1 MRRLTA
7 IAVPVA
13 LSQLAIMSMGFV
25 DLVMV
30 GRVSVEAFAAVSLAN
45 PWQYATLLFANGF
58 LMALDPIVSQA
69 HGARDG
75 DRAGR
80 ALQQGLVLALLMSP
94 WVILAWTQT
103 EEVLLALG
111 QEARLAHEA
120 ERFLLVQIPS
130 VPFFLTYAALRQYLQ
145 GREIVRPVLWVV
157 LIGNVVNALAN
168 WVLVF
173 GKLGVPAL
181 GLVGSGLATSLT
193 RIAMFGA
200 GVGLVVAFRLHE
212 GAWVPWSRAA
222 FAPAGLRALL
232 AIGFPISLQMSLEM
246 WAFAASNLI
255 AGRLGAEAVAAH
267 GMVMNLASITFMV
280 PLGIAQGT
288 AVRVG
293 NLIGAGEL
301 AQSQRAAW
309 LGIAQGTAVRV
320 GNLIGAGELAQSQR
334 AAWLGIAMG
343 AGFMTLSAVGFV
355 IGRDVLPRL
364 YTPEAA
370 MIAAAAAILPIA
382 GAFQVFDGTQSV
394 ASGVLRAMGRP
405 GPAALFNLVGYWVL
419 ALPLGAWLALG
430 RGAGLVGLWWGL
442 CAGLVVVAIG
452 LVLWIWRGGVALV
465 RRV

>member
-1 MRRLTA
+1 VSSPRPLREEVRRLAA

-25 DLVMV
+25 DLVVV

-75 DRAGR
+75 ARSAR
-80 ALQQGLVLALLMSP
+80 ALQQGLVLAVLMSP

-111 QEARLAHEA
+111 QQARLAHEA
-120 ERFLLVQIPS
+120 ERFLVVQIPS

-157 LIGNVVNALAN
+157 LIGNVVNALGN

-173 GKLGVPAL
+173 GKLGAPAL

-200 GVGLVVAFRLHE
+200 GIGLVLAFRLHE

-222 FAPAGLRALL
+222 FAPAGLRTLL

-293 NLIGAGEL
+293 NLIGAGE
-301 AQSQRAAW
+301 
-309 LGIAQGTAVRV
+309 IT
-320 GNLIGAGELAQSQR
+320 QSQR

-355 IGRDVLPRL
+355 IGRDLLPRL
-364 YTPEAA
+364 YTPELAV
-370 MIAAAAAILPIA
+370 IAAAAAILPIA

-405 GPAALFNLVGYWVL
+405 GPAALFNLVGYWGI
-419 ALPLGAWLALG
+419 ALPLGGWLALRG
-430 RGAGLVGLWWGL
+430 GAGLPGLWWGL
-442 CAGLVVVAIG
+442 CAGLVIVAIG
-452 LVLWIWRGGVALV
+452 LVLWIWRGGATLV

>member
-1 MRRLTA
+1 
-7 IAVPVA
+7 
-13 LSQLAIMSMGFV
+13 MSMGFV
-25 DLVMV
+25 DLVVV

-69 HGARDG
+69 HGAHDG
-75 DRAGR
+75 ERAGR
-80 ALQQGLVLALLMSP
+80 ALQQGLVLALGMSP

-130 VPFFLTYAALRQYLQ
+130 IPFFLTYAALRQYLQ
-145 GREIVRPVLWVV
+145 GREIVRPVLLVV
-157 LIGNVVNALAN
+157 LLGNVVNALAN

-255 AGRLGAEAVAAH
+255 AGRLGAEAVATH

-280 PLGIAQGT
+280 P
-288 AVRVG
+288 
-293 NLIGAGEL
+293 
-301 AQSQRAAW
+301 

-355 IGRDVLPRL
+355 IGRDLLPRL

-370 MIAAAAAILPIA
+370 LIAAAAAILPIA
-382 GAFQVFDGTQSV
+382 GAFQVFDGTQAV

-405 GPAALFNLVGYWVL
+405 GPAALFNLIGYWVL

-452 LVLWIWRGGVALV
+452 LVLWIWRGGAALV

>member
-1 MRRLTA
+1 VSSPRPLREEVRRLAA

-25 DLVMV
+25 DLVIV

-75 DRAGR
+75 ARSAR
-80 ALQQGLVLALLMSP
+80 ALQQGLVLAVLMSP

-111 QEARLAHEA
+111 QQARLAHEA
-120 ERFLLVQIPS
+120 ERFLVVQIPS

-173 GKLGVPAL
+173 GKLGAPAL

-200 GVGLVVAFRLHE
+200 GIGLVLAFRLHE

-222 FAPAGLRALL
+222 FAPAGLRTLL

-293 NLIGAGEL
+293 NLIGAGE
-301 AQSQRAAW
+301 
-309 LGIAQGTAVRV
+309 IT
-320 GNLIGAGELAQSQR
+320 QSQR

-405 GPAALFNLVGYWVL
+405 GPAALFNLVGYWGI
-419 ALPLGAWLALG
+419 ALPLGGWLALRG
-430 RGAGLVGLWWGL
+430 GAGLPGLWWGL

-452 LVLWIWRGGVALV
+452 LVLWIWRRGATLV

>member
-1 MRRLTA
+1 VPSPGPLREEVRRLTA

-75 DRAGR
+75 ERAGR

-145 GREIVRPVLWVV
+145 GREIVRPLLWVV

-173 GKLGVPAL
+173 GKLGAPAL

-200 GVGLVVAFRLHE
+200 GVGLVLAFRLHE

-222 FAPAGLRALL
+222 FAPAGLRTLL

-280 PLGIAQGT
+280 P
-288 AVRVG
+288 
-293 NLIGAGEL
+293 
-301 AQSQRAAW
+301 

-419 ALPLGAWLALG
+419 ALPLGAWLALD

-452 LVLWIWRGGVALV
+452 LVLWIWRGGVGLV

>member
-1 MRRLTA
+1 MRSPRPLREEVRRLTA

-75 DRAGR
+75 ERAGR

-145 GREIVRPVLWVV
+145 GREIVRPVLVVV
-157 LIGNVVNALAN
+157 LLGNVVNAFAN

-173 GKLGVPAL
+173 GKLGAPAL

-255 AGRLGAEAVAAH
+255 AGRLGAEAVATH

-293 NLIGAGEL
+293 NLIGAGE
-301 AQSQRAAW
+301 
-309 LGIAQGTAVRV
+309 IP
-320 GNLIGAGELAQSQR
+320 QSQR

-355 IGRDVLPRL
+355 IGRDLLPRL
-364 YTPEAA
+364 YTPELAV
-370 MIAAAAAILPIA
+370 IAAAAAILPIA

-405 GPAALFNLVGYWVL
+405 GPAAVFNLVGYWGL
-419 ALPLGAWLALG
+419 ALPLGGWLALRG
-430 RGAGLVGLWWGL
+430 GAGLVGLWWGL

-452 LVLWIWRGGVALV
+452 LMLWIWRGGAALV

>member
-1 MRRLTA
+1 MRSPRPLREEMRRLTA

-309 LGIAQGTAVRV
+309 LGIA
-320 GNLIGAGELAQSQR
+320 
-334 AAWLGIAMG
+334 MG

-355 IGRDVLPRL
+355 VGRDVLPRL

-405 GPAALFNLVGYWVL
+405 GPAAVFNLVGYWVL

>member
-1 MRRLTA
+1 MRSPRPLREEVRRLTA

-173 GKLGVPAL
+173 GKLGAPAL

-280 PLGIAQGT
+280 P
-288 AVRVG
+288 
-293 NLIGAGEL
+293 
-301 AQSQRAAW
+301 